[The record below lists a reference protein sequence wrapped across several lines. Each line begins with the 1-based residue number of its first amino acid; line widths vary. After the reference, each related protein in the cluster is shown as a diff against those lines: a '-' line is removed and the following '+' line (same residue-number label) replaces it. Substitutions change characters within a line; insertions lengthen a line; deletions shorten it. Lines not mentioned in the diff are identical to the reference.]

1 MKTIRS
7 LILDM
12 GGVLTEPQRP
22 DKARELHS
30 LIGADCSFEAFTEA
44 YFGKRA
50 EYDRGAADRLAYW
63 RAVASELGASDPEP
77 RVDEL
82 TRVDLESWF
91 NMRGAMLAFLREAS
105 GSVRSLV
112 LLSNIHDDGAR
123 YLRAGPGR
131 AWASTFDALV
141 LSCDHLLVKP
151 DPAIYGIAVGAA
163 GVPAGECLFVDD
175 SQANVEAALRSG
187 LESFRFVDEDDFIER
202 MGRDYALSR

>member
-22 DKARELHS
+22 DKARQLHS
-30 LIGADCSFEAFTEA
+30 LLGADCAFEDFMGA
-44 YFGKRA
+44 YFAKRA
-50 EYDRGAADRLAYW
+50 EYDRGVADRLAYW
-63 RAVASELGASDPEP
+63 RAVASELGASDPGP

-91 NMRGAMLAFLREAS
+91 NMRGAMLAFLRDAS
-105 GSVRSLV
+105 DRVRSLV

-123 YLRAGPGR
+123 YLRSGPGR
-131 AWASTFDALV
+131 AWASSFDALV
-141 LSCDHLLVKP
+141 LSCDHRLVKP

-175 SQANVEAALRSG
+175 SQANVEAALRAG
-187 LESFRFVDEDDFIER
+187 MESFRFVDEEDFIER
-202 MGRDYALSR
+202 MARDYALSR